1 MTKRLGRPPKY
12 SDEEVLARAV
22 ELFWA
27 QGFRGTSVRDIEQ
40 ALDLRPGSLYA
51 RFESKEGLFV
61 RALELYADRMD
72 RDIAAVLEN
81 APDPVTGIGRYCRM
95 LAQAIAGRD
104 AAVVRPACMIVRT
117 LLEFAGE
124 DDAIGMRAAELLDDV
139 EARLSTA
146 IARAQAAGQLS
157 TAIPPRRLARLC
169 QLQIMGL
176 RVLAQRPLAPR
187 VITQTAD
194 DVLRLLE
201 RLAAAPEPIRKA
213 S

>member
-51 RFESKEGLFV
+51 RFGSKEGLFV
-61 RALELYADRMD
+61 RALEVYAERMGQ
-72 RDIAAVLEN
+72 DIAAVLEN

-95 LAQAIAGRD
+95 LAQAIASRD

-124 DDAIGMRAAELLDDV
+124 EDAIGVRAAELLEDV
-139 EARLSTA
+139 EARLAAA

-157 TAIPPRRLARLC
+157 RSIPPRRLARLC

-176 RVLAQRPLAPR
+176 RVLAQRPLSSR
-187 VITQTAD
+187 GITQTAD

-201 RLAAAPEPIRKA
+201 QLAANPAPVRKA